1 MLAAISRAK
10 NSKKIQPRVHVM
22 RPAGTKRSTARMTN
36 VTTRRLIVERHC
48 TALTPLGL
56 RAVLIRAKVTQN
68 PQSKERSRNRQDWA
82 LSNPQLLP
90 SVHVSRSANWKNK
103 PAFRSFGLLNSLWF
117 SRVAA
122 QSDEDGLSK
131 MSCARVGISSKMP
144 NVHIES
150 MERRF
155 DDLQG

>member
-1 MLAAISRAK
+1 MLAAISMAK

-36 VTTRRLIVERHC
+36 VTTKRLIVERHC

-68 PQSKERSRNRQDWA
+68 PQSKERSQNRQDWA

-103 PAFRSFGLLNSLWF
+103 PQRSEAWPFEFSLVF
-117 SRVAA
+117 A
-122 QSDEDGLSK
+122 
-131 MSCARVGISSKMP
+131 SCCPKQR
-144 NVHIES
+144 
-150 MERRF
+150 
-155 DDLQG
+155 

>member
-56 RAVLIRAKVTQN
+56 RAVLIRAKATQN
-68 PQSKERSRNRQDWA
+68 RSQRKDLGIDKIGLRRTLSCSLLYTPRGRQIGKIN
-82 LSNPQLLP
+82 LS
-90 SVHVSRSANWKNK
+90 VRK
-103 PAFRSFGLLNSLWF
+103 LWP
-117 SRVAA
+117 
-122 QSDEDGLSK
+122 LK
-131 MSCARVGISSKMP
+131 
-144 NVHIES
+144 
-150 MERRF
+150 
-155 DDLQG
+155 

>member
-10 NSKKIQPRVHVM
+10 SSKKIQPRVHVM

-90 SVHVSRSANWKNK
+90 SVTSQ
-103 PAFRSFGLLNSLWF
+103 GLQIGKINLCVRKLWPFEFSLVF
-117 SRVAA
+117 A
-122 QSDEDGLSK
+122 
-131 MSCARVGISSKMP
+131 SCCP
-144 NVHIES
+144 
-150 MERRF
+150 
-155 DDLQG
+155 